1 MEEEEALADH
11 LRCSRTDGRQW
22 RCKRRVM
29 ENMKLCEIHYLQGRH
44 RQYKEKVPESLKLQR
59 KKKSKKSQGCKETAS
74 SEFGIRVERVKMK
87 RKVKKPARVSG
98 SEAALLDETL
108 RKMKSK
114 KKGNLQLELI
124 RMVLKRDLEKKKKNK
139 KKKKKSDFPLVKKK
153 KNMKTKQNEIELEDN
168 SEEEEEEEEELTR
181 QLPNGVM
188 AISPVPSPS
197 PRNFNNVDGN
207 CDVKVG
213 VENGVA
219 RRRCF
224 RSKNIEPLPF
234 GTMQLM
240 PCGQNV
246 AESRRGKRKR
256 RCHCCRKSGSLS
268 LVSCSSC
275 QKEFFCADCIKE
287 RYFDTQEDVKMA
299 CPVCRGTCTCKDCS
313 ANQSKD
319 RESKDSLG
327 EENKVEKI
335 LRFHYLI
342 CMLLPVLKRM
352 NHDRS
357 VELETEANTNGKKTS
372 EVHIK
377 QSEFGCNEQNC
388 CSNCKTSIVDLHR
401 SCPNCSYNLC
411 LSCCKDFCCGSF
423 TGRIDTFI
431 SKNSNGRK
439 ACISGDKQ
447 LSLKKLAKQNSGT
460 YLSSPASVS
469 DWKACNANGRISCPP
484 AEFGGCGDSFLDLRC
499 VFSLSWIKELEVSAE
514 EIVCSYE
521 VPEAFDISS
530 CCSVCLDIDHK
541 ADGIEHLQEAA
552 AREDSID
559 NYLYYPTLLDVHNDK
574 LEHFQKH
581 WGRGHPVIVRN
592 VLQSASDLNWD
603 PVVMFCT
610 YLEQSIA
617 RYENNKDFLEA
628 TNCLDWCEVEIGIR
642 QYFMGSLNGQTHK
655 NTWQEKFKLKG
666 WLSSHLFQ
674 EQFPSHYAQ
683 IIHSLPLQEYMNP
696 ISGLLNLAAK
706 LPQEIPKPDLG
717 PCVYIS
723 YGYAEELIQADSV
736 AKLCYDSYDV
746 VNILA
751 HTTDAPIS
759 AEQLTKIRKLLK
771 KHNSQCQRESSR
783 TTDQIKANKVNK
795 KLSNGENIEDSGLQ
809 NITGEEMHLRKR
821 VARVSC
827 FSPASHEKC
836 ARSLKNSKM
845 SQDEGYDSDSD
856 FDTEASLSSNGP
868 VLSSQTSDK
877 RKFGNH
883 SQNSNSYRKKLFSE
897 SSGAQWDVFRRQD
910 VPKLIEYLQRHSNEF
925 SHMSGLHKHVVHPI
939 LDQSV
944 FLDTTHK
951 MRLKEEFEIEP
962 WTFEQRI
969 GEAVIIPAGCP
980 YQIRNPKSCVHVV
993 LDFVSPENVTECIHL
1008 IDEVRLL
1015 PEDHKAKVDK
1025 LEVKKMALHSISA
1038 AVKEIRELTCT
1049 M

>member
-59 KKKSKKSQGCKETAS
+59 KKKSKKSQGSKETAS
-74 SEFGIRVERVKMK
+74 TEFGIRVERVKMK
-87 RKVKKPARVSG
+87 RKLKKPARVSG

-124 RMVLKRDLEKKKKNK
+124 RM
-139 KKKKKSDFPLVKKK
+139 
-153 KNMKTKQNEIELEDN
+153 DN
-168 SEEEEEEEEELTR
+168 SEEEEEEEGELTR

-213 VENGVA
+213 VENGVV

-240 PCGQNV
+240 PCGRNV

-287 RYFDTQEDVKMA
+287 RYFDSQEDVKMA

-352 NHDRS
+352 NHDWS
-357 VELETEANTNGKKTS
+357 VELETEAITNGKKTS

-388 CSNCKTSIVDLHR
+388 CNCKTSIVDLHR

-460 YLSSPASVS
+460 YLSSSASLS

-521 VPEAFDISS
+521 VPEAFDTSS

-655 NTWQEKFKLKG
+655 NTWQEKFKLK
-666 WLSSHLFQ
+666 
-674 EQFPSHYAQ
+674 
-683 IIHSLPLQEYMNP
+683 
-696 ISGLLNLAAK
+696 AAK

-723 YGYAEELIQADSV
+723 YGYAEELVQADSV

-809 NITGEEMHLRKR
+809 NLIGEEMHLRKR

-827 FSPASHEKC
+827 FSPASHEEC
-836 ARSLKNSKM
+836 VRSLKNSKM
-845 SQDEGYDSDSD
+845 SQDEGFDSDSD

-868 VLSSQTSDK
+868 VLNSRTSDK

-883 SQNSNSYRKKLFSE
+883 SQNSNSYRKKLFSK

-993 LDFVSPENVTECIHL
+993 LDFVSPENVTECINL

-1038 AVKEIRELTCT
+1038 AVKEYRELTCT
-1049 M
+1049 MTS